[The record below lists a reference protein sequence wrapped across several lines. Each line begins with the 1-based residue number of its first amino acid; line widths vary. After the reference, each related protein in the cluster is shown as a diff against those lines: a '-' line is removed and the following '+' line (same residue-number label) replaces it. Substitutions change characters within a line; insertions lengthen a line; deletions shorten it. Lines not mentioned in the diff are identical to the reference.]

1 MAFTMENFR
10 KIRDGVRIFG
20 KTSSQSLPLS

>member
-1 MAFTMENFR
+1 MAFTMENFS
-10 KIRDGVRIFG
+10 KIRDGVRILG